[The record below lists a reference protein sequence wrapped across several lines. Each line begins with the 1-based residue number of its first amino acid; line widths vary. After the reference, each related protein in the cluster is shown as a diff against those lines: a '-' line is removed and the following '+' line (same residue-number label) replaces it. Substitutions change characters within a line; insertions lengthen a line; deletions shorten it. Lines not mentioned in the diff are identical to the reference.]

1 MEAAGERNFEP
12 LADAERAVRLDVDGD
27 VGREQ
32 REAVSRG
39 GGRNGKEDGRGEG
52 RER

>member
-1 MEAAGERNFEP
+1 VEVTGESGLDA

-27 VGREQ
+27 IGRDQ
-32 REAVSRG
+32 GEAVSRG
-39 GGRNGKEDGRGEG
+39 GGREGEEYDRGES

>member
-39 GGRNGKEDGRGEG
+39 GGRNGKEDGCGES